1 MVESASLTMLK
12 NAGAKAK
19 AVDKEL
25 DKAPAEEAVTV
36 DVDNMSAEE
45 LDALINDQGITPPAE
60 WTSWDVVDKRKWL
73 NTTFGDTPTQKE
85 LDAEA
90 ASKKVAASEAEKPAE
105 DTGSASASA
114 KSDVGGVQTKPK
126 GKAKSK
132 SKAVATSDVKTGEI
146 VGENPLL
153 DMVHDIENTKEQDAV
168 AEIAKLMEETE
179 VRSFRIGGLLSLVQA
194 NGWYQ
199 PFASFREF
207 VETKYGI
214 GYRKAIYWIEIYNR
228 LSNSGIPWEKVKDL
242 GWTKLQI
249 IAVVLTPENVEEWV
263 SVAKSQNTVT
273 LIETVKNAKAKNAQ
287 QAITDDSSKTV
298 TTMSFKVHTDQKATI
313 DAAIEKAKSQSGTAA
328 GTVALEF
335 ICLDFL
341 GGASLSER
349 LKKAGPEAAFK
360 AIEAAFPSYN
370 VEVTMP
376 EEEAAA

>member
-19 AVDKEL
+19 AVDTEL
-25 DKAPAEEAVTV
+25 SKAPAEEAVTV

-73 NTTFGDTPTQKE
+73 KTTFGDTPTQKE

-168 AEIAKLMEETE
+168 AEIAKLM
-179 VRSFRIGGLLSLVQA
+179 
-194 NGWYQ
+194 
-199 PFASFREF
+199 
-207 VETKYGI
+207 
-214 GYRKAIYWIEIYNR
+214 
-228 LSNSGIPWEKVKDL
+228 
-242 GWTKLQI
+242 
-249 IAVVLTPENVEEWV
+249 
-263 SVAKSQNTVT
+263 
-273 LIETVKNAKAKNAQ
+273 
-287 QAITDDSSKTV
+287 
-298 TTMSFKVHTDQKATI
+298 
-313 DAAIEKAKSQSGTAA
+313 
-328 GTVALEF
+328 
-335 ICLDFL
+335 
-341 GGASLSER
+341 
-349 LKKAGPEAAFK
+349 
-360 AIEAAFPSYN
+360 
-370 VEVTMP
+370 
-376 EEEAAA
+376 

>member
-19 AVDKEL
+19 AVDTEL
-25 DKAPAEEAVTV
+25 SKAPAEEAVTV

-73 NTTFGDTPTQKE
+73 NTTFGDTPTEKE
-85 LDAEA
+85 LKDEA

-105 DTGSASASA
+105 DTGTASASA
-114 KSDVGGVQTKPK
+114 KSNVGGVQTKPK

-273 LIETVKNAKAKNAQ
+273 LIETVKNAKAKNA
-287 QAITDDSSKTV
+287 SRRSR
-298 TTMSFKVHTDQKATI
+298 TT
-313 DAAIEKAKSQSGTAA
+313 
-328 GTVALEF
+328 
-335 ICLDFL
+335 CP
-341 GGASLSER
+341 R
-349 LKKAGPEAAFK
+349 P
-360 AIEAAFPSYN
+360 
-370 VEVTMP
+370 
-376 EEEAAA
+376 

>member
-19 AVDKEL
+19 AVDTEL
-25 DKAPAEEAVTV
+25 SKAPAEEAVTV
-36 DVDNMSAEE
+36 DVDNMSSEE
-45 LDALINDQGITPPAE
+45 LDALINEQGITPPAE

-90 ASKKVAASEAEKPAE
+90 ASKKVAASEAEKPVNKTDATPAE
-105 DTGSASASA
+105 APASKA
-114 KSDVGGVQTKPK
+114 KAK
-126 GKAKSK
+126 GKSK

-249 IAVVLTPENVEEWV
+249 IAVVLTPENVDEWV
-263 SVAKSQNTVT
+263 GVAKSQNTVT

-287 QAITDDSSKTV
+287 QAITDETSKTV

-313 DAAIEKAKSQSGTAA
+313 DAAVEKAKSQSGTAA
-328 GTVALEF
+328 ATVALEF

>member
-1 MVESASLTMLK
+1 M
-12 NAGAKAK
+12 
-19 AVDKEL
+19 
-25 DKAPAEEAVTV
+25 
-36 DVDNMSAEE
+36 
-45 LDALINDQGITPPAE
+45 
-60 WTSWDVVDKRKWL
+60 
-73 NTTFGDTPTQKE
+73 
-85 LDAEA
+85 
-90 ASKKVAASEAEKPAE
+90 
-105 DTGSASASA
+105 
-114 KSDVGGVQTKPK
+114 
-126 GKAKSK
+126 
-132 SKAVATSDVKTGEI
+132 
-146 VGENPLL
+146 
-153 DMVHDIENTKEQDAV
+153 
-168 AEIAKLMEETE
+168 
-179 VRSFRIGGLLSLVQA
+179 
-194 NGWYQ
+194 
-199 PFASFREF
+199 
-207 VETKYGI
+207 ETKYGI

>member
-1 MVESASLTMLK
+1 MLK

-25 DKAPAEEAVTV
+25 DKDASEMVTV
-36 DVDNMSAEE
+36 DVDKMSNEEIDVLVKAE
-45 LDALINDQGITPPAE
+45 GITTPGE
-60 WTSWDVVDKRKWL
+60 WTTWGVVDKRKWL
-73 NTTFGDTPTQKE
+73 NTTFGDSEESTGAEVKAAHAADQLSKPA
-85 LDAEA
+85 LAEA
-90 ASKKVAASEAEKPAE
+90 AAETVALNEEEQP
-105 DTGSASASA
+105 DT
-114 KSDVGGVQTKPK
+114 KTK
-126 GKAKSK
+126 GKKKSK

-153 DMVHDIENTKEQDAV
+153 DMVHDIENTKETEAV

-249 IAVVLTPENVEEWV
+249 IAVVLTPENVDEWV
-263 SVAKSQNTVT
+263 GVAKSQNTVT

-287 QAITDDSSKTV
+287 QAITDETSKTV

-313 DAAIEKAKSQSGTAA
+313 DAAVEKAKSQSGTAA
-328 GTVALEF
+328 ATVALEF

>member
-19 AVDKEL
+19 AVDTEL
-25 DKAPAEEAVTV
+25 SKAPAEEAVTV

-73 NTTFGDTPTQKE
+73 NTTFGDAPTEKE
-85 LDAEA
+85 LKDEA
-90 ASKKVAASEAEKPAE
+90 ASPKASASEAEKPAE
-105 DTGSASASA
+105 DTGTASASA

-126 GKAKSK
+126 GKAKGK

>member
-1 MVESASLTMLK
+1 MLK

-19 AVDKEL
+19 AVDTEL
-25 DKAPAEEAVTV
+25 SKAPAEEAVTV
-36 DVDNMSAEE
+36 EVDNMSAEE

-73 NTTFGDTPTQKE
+73 NTTFGDAPTDKE
-85 LDAEA
+85 LKDEA
-90 ASKKVAASEAEKPAE
+90 ASKKVAASEAEKSVDKTDDTPAE
-105 DTGSASASA
+105 APAS
-114 KSDVGGVQTKPK
+114 KPK
-126 GKAKSK
+126 GKSKSK
-132 SKAVATSDVKTGEI
+132 SKAVATSDVKSGEI

-287 QAITDDSSKTV
+287 QAITDESSKTV

-341 GGASLSER
+341 GGASLAER

-376 EEEAAA
+376 EEEAA